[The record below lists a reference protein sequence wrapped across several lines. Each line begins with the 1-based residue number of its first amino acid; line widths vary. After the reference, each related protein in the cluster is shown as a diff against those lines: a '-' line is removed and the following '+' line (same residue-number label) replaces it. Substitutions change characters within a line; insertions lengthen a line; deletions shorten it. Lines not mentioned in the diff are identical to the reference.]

1 MLFRS
6 DKEKSAGLS
15 GVSRVGWSDWG
26 ACRTL
31 LKFKQKNVLNN
42 HGITLKGQIIS
53 ASIEM
58 RDLMCQGDEVPVY
71 CTQFAG
77 KRRNLL

>member
-1 MLFRS
+1 M
-6 DKEKSAGLS
+6 
-15 GVSRVGWSDWG
+15 SRVGWSDWG
-26 ACRTL
+26 TCRTL
-31 LKFKQKNVLNN
+31 LKFKQKNVLTNN
-42 HGITLKGQIIS
+42 NIKAKGQIIS

-58 RDLMCQGDEVPVY
+58 RDLMCQSDEVPVY